1 MASRL
6 LTRTSLYQP
15 ARTRCASPSASLA
28 SVLLARI
35 SSARWACRAS
45 RHTIGSRRLLSSVQS
60 QVVKRPG
67 LEADPHRTRR
77 MLADG
82 RLEFVG
88 MARTLTAPDAHASF
102 VKNVNLRL
110 FQ

>member
-45 RHTIGSRRLLSSVQS
+45 RHTIGSRRPEPGCQ
-60 QVVKRPG
+60 RPG

-88 MARTLTAPDAHASF
+88 MARTLTAPDAPASF